1 MMSDE
6 FSAAGEASSGNP
18 ASGADPKPPRR
29 QATRGPRRDGRG
41 KDRQRAEPVLGVRDK
56 QLSNPHVMTDE
67 PDASSTDLG
76 VPADRPERPER
87 PERQA
92 PVGNVRDA
100 RSRAARDQADA
111 APREEN
117 EETLHERDDQ
127 FPPRDPVSGESSGGE
142 DDGGEDDRAA
152 HRNGRNKR
160 RRRGRGE
167 DSEGS
172 SLGSAPERVA
182 LDPEEV
188 SRRAWKIY
196 LGEVSEEGLA
206 LINDNTARDM
216 AKRSFRLAEI
226 FIEEQSRRG

>member
-1 MMSDE
+1 
-6 FSAAGEASSGNP
+6 
-18 ASGADPKPPRR
+18 
-29 QATRGPRRDGRG
+29 
-41 KDRQRAEPVLGVRDK
+41 
-56 QLSNPHVMTDE
+56 MTDE
-67 PDASSTDLG
+67 PEASSTELG
-76 VPADRPERPER
+76 VPAERPERPER

-100 RSRAARDQADA
+100 RSRAAREEADA

-127 FPPRDPVSGESSGGE
+127 SPPRDPVSGESSGGE
-142 DDGGEDDRAA
+142 DEGGEDDRAA
-152 HRNGRNKR
+152 HRKGRNKR

-167 DSEGS
+167 DAEGPS
-172 SLGSAPERVA
+172 FGAAPERLA

-188 SRRAWKIY
+188 SKRAWKIY

-206 LINDNTARDM
+206 LINDNTAREM